1 MKRIMLLLFV
11 LCLFIPIQAQK
22 VSFNY
27 KKLIKIG
34 YPEYKIIER
43 KRKENKGYHNVFIR
57 YHFTPYK
64 MGHNRKPSYKLELN
78 VVSAVGSWL
87 RALSSGSYTVA
98 ITIWNHPDCKE
109 PLLDPGFGEENIEE
123 YTILVKNVTNLMHNK
138 IVAYIPAEVLNTS
151 RVKYQRV
158 NEGREEAKFYLE
170 TRFFKENGGSQVL
183 NEQNLKV
190 WMKPKLRKNNV
201 YGPGFLYPVEGDV
214 LCKHFFK
221 TRTKGKI
228 LKESTG
234 EMDGGCY
241 FLERHCYEVME
252 KCFNC
257 GKLYGVD
264 IENNDFA
271 VANPDASEDCN
282 LMTYSKENE
291 EFIGNYEIYVENQKG
306 EKKLLE
312 KRTRGSKDNRDDMC
326 PLHNMVL
333 KDENHYVCTK
343 CNIERYGGEPLM
355 SPEPNPH
362 AVEISK
368 CVEPQITID
377 VNGVNVTLY
386 RVESEVSGEALYLA
400 ETETTEQMWMAMYP
414 NHLWNFNRDSKVAL
428 DYVTYEDAMMFISML
443 NKMSEDKGWNLY
455 FFLPTVD
462 EWLLAYHSGSIE
474 DYDGWLVNNSGNFPH
489 KVGEKPANSMKI
501 FDMQGN
507 VAEMCE
513 ESISLDECDDTYD
526 IYYTTTYEDGRRN
539 HFNTYAG
546 TGYLDDPYEIGVT
559 DVRVIN
565 LSTGKPQIGFRIFAV
580 PK

>member
-1 MKRIMLLLFV
+1 MKRIVLLLFV

-27 KKLIKIG
+27 KKLMNVG
-34 YPEYKIIER
+34 YTEYKAIER
-43 KRKENKGYHNVFIR
+43 KRKENKGYHNVYVR
-57 YHFTPYK
+57 YYFTPYK
-64 MGHNRKPSYKLELN
+64 IGHNRKPSYKLELD

-98 ITIWNHPDCKE
+98 ITIWNNPDCKE
-109 PLLDPGFGEENIEE
+109 PLVDSGSGEKNIEE
-123 YTILVKNVTNLMHNK
+123 YTILVKNVTNLLHNK
-138 IVAYIPAEVLNTS
+138 IVVYIPAEVINAS

-158 NEGREEAKFYLE
+158 NEGRKEAKFYLE

-183 NEQNLKV
+183 NEQNLII

-201 YGPGFLYPVEGDV
+201 YGPGFLYPQKGDV

-228 LKESTG
+228 LKENTD
-234 EMDGGCY
+234 EIDGGCHL
-241 FLERHCYEVME
+241 LERHCYEVME

-257 GKLYGVD
+257 GKVYGID
-264 IENNDFA
+264 IEHNDFT
-271 VANPDASEDCN
+271 VDNPDAFEDCN
-282 LMTYSKENE
+282 LMTYSIGNLGYV
-291 EFIGNYEIYVENQKG
+291 GNYEIYAENQKG

-312 KRTRGSKDNRDDMC
+312 KRARGSKDNRDEMC

-362 AVEISK
+362 VVEISK

-377 VNGVNVTLY
+377 VNGVNVTL
-386 RVESEVSGEALYLA
+386 RRAASEGCDEALYLA
-400 ETETTEQMWMAMYP
+400 ETETTEQMWMAVYP
-414 NHLWNFNRDSKVAL
+414 NHVWNFNRDSKAAL

-443 NKMSEDKGWNLY
+443 NKMSEDKGWNLH

-462 EWLLAYHSGSIE
+462 EWIMAFHLGNVE
-474 DYDGWLVNNSGNFPH
+474 YDAWLVNNSGKFPH
-489 KVGEKPANSMKI
+489 KVGEKPANLLKV

-513 ESISLDECDDTYD
+513 ESLSLDECDDTYD
-526 IYYTTTYEDGRRN
+526 IYYNTTYEDGRRN
-539 HFNTYAG
+539 HFNAYAG
-546 TGYLDDPYEIGVT
+546 TGYLDDPYEIGST
-559 DVRVIN
+559 DVRVVN